1 MRMSFCSPTKGRL
14 SFEETFADIM
24 QYVHQDPEARY
35 RLIIGSDSQFGEET
49 CFVTAIIIH
58 REGKGARYYWSR
70 DHVRMA
76 RSLRQRIFYETSRSL
91 GVASRLAE
99 ELAKNGHGDLDV
111 EIHLDVGE
119 NGPSKE
125 LIREVVGM
133 VTGSG
138 FEAHIKPDS
147 YGAST
152 VADKYTK

>member
-1 MRMSFCSPTKGRL
+1 MIFNSPTKGRL
-14 SFEETFADIM
+14 TFEEAFTDIM
-24 QYVHQDPEARY
+24 RYVQQEPEASY
-35 RLIIGSDSQFGEET
+35 KLIIGTDSQLRDET

-58 REGKGARYYWSR
+58 REGKGGRYYWSR
-70 DHVRMA
+70 ERMQMGK
-76 RSLRQRIFYETSRSL
+76 SLRQRIFYETSRSL

-99 ELAKNGHGDLDV
+99 RLAQNGYGDLNV

-119 NGPSKE
+119 NGPSKD

-138 FEAHIKPDS
+138 FEAHIKPNS
-147 YGAST
+147 YGASK